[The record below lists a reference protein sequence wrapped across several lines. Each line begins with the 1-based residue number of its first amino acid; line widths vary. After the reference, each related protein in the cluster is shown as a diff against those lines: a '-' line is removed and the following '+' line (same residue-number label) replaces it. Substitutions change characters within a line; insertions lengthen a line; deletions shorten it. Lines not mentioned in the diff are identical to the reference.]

1 VKNVYF
7 DFYTVPGIKL
17 PTYTRIP
24 AKQLHFLL
32 LVESYNLISCKF
44 SCQVI
49 LNYFE
54 YFTVSIV
61 KMGVDETEGKYSWYM
76 MCPSESAG

>member
-1 VKNVYF
+1 MKNVYF
-7 DFYTVPGIKL
+7 DLSTAPGIKL
-17 PTYTRIP
+17 PTYTCIL

-32 LVESYNLISCKF
+32 LAESYNLIFCKF

-49 LNYFE
+49 LNYSE

-61 KMGVDETEGKYSWYM
+61 KIGVDEIEGKYSWYM